1 MSNNKAFFV
10 QRLNDHI
17 QYLGKVTNTLKGADN
32 FQGTNCH
39 QCKLGTW
46 IDSEGK
52 HTIAQLTSDA
62 QAQFHELMEKHELF
76 HDHSNAA
83 LLKHKAGDHLGSR
96 RAMTEMHKLSGQLV
110 NLLLDLDRKARKHAA

>member
-1 MSNNKAFFV
+1 MSTDKAFFV

-17 QYLGKVTNTLKGADN
+17 QYLGKVTNTLKGQGN

-46 IDSEGK
+46 IDNEGT
-52 HTIAQLTSDA
+52 HAIAHASPALQ
-62 QAQFHELMEKHELF
+62 QQFAELVEKHELF
-76 HDHSNAA
+76 HDFSIEA
-83 LLKHKAGDHLGSR
+83 LVKHQSGDHLNSR

-110 NLLLDLDRKARKHAA
+110 NLLLSMDRQAHRQAA